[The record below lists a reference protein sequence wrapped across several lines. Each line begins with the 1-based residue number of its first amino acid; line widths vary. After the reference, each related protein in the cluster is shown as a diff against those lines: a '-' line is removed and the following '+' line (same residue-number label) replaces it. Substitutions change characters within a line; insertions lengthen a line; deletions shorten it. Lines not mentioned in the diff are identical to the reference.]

1 MTTRFILHVILCI
14 FFAAIGWWLYLQ
26 LENNEYTLITPLSVA
41 SYWFGFLIFVFFS
54 WIFYWI
60 LHRRSTKS
68 WAVAQFISLL
78 IAIIATISMLVIS
91 HDHENRRKAEE
102 EAFIKKQELRTLKP
116 EDNNADSSI
125 LEEDLEPQQ

>member
-1 MTTRFILHVILCI
+1 MTTRFILHAILCI

-26 LENNEYTLITPLSVA
+26 LENNGYTLITPLSVA

-78 IAIIATISMLVIS
+78 IAIIATILIVVIS
-91 HDHENRRKAEE
+91 HDHESQRKAEA
-102 EAFIKKQELRTLKP
+102 EAFIKNQELGTLKS
-116 EDNNADSSI
+116 EDNDADSSI
-125 LEEDLEPQQ
+125 LEEDLEPQ

>member
-26 LENNEYTLITPLSVA
+26 LGKNGYTLITPLSVA

-68 WAVAQFISLL
+68 WAIAQLIALL
-78 IAIIATISMLVIS
+78 IAITATISMLVIS

-102 EAFIKKQELRTLKP
+102 EAFIKKQESQTFRS
-116 EDNNADSSI
+116 DINDADSSI
-125 LEEDLEPQQ
+125 LEENLESQ